1 MISTS
6 EISRLK
12 AGSGR
17 KCLFAQRM
25 ETLACHDH
33 GPPHPPSTFRT
44 DLSLRQV
51 FSKDEKR
58 PMWETQ
64 RGKIHRRMLESG
76 IPQQEHLREAFTA
89 S

>member
-6 EISRLK
+6 EEISRLK
-12 AGSGR
+12 EGSGR
-17 KCLFAQRM
+17 KCLFAQRA

-33 GPPHPPSTFRT
+33 GPPHSPSTLRT

-58 PMWETQ
+58 PMGETQ

-76 IPQQEHLREAFTA
+76 SPQ
-89 S
+89 